1 VLGIRAEDVRLTAA
15 DGVAEGS
22 GLIGEVGLLEP
33 LGSDTYVE
41 VNRGAVAIT
50 GRIEPDRRLRLG
62 EKVALQL
69 PRQKLHFFD
78 GATGERL
85 NL

>member
-1 VLGIRAEDVRLTAA
+1 
-15 DGVAEGS
+15 
-22 GLIGEVGLLEP
+22 VGLLEP

-50 GRIEPDRRLRLG
+50 GRVEPDRRLRLG
-62 EKVALQL
+62 DRVALDF

-78 GATGERL
+78 VATGERL
-85 NL
+85 DV